1 MFCVL
6 SKLLTLTWIACSL
19 GPDSNPPRFAII
31 TIPGFGGEYTSARG
45 INELGHVTGGAYL
58 ATNVNYRPYIYR
70 DGEMTELPLLAE
82 GRDALGRA
90 INDLDE
96 VVGETFLTNGR
107 LETATLWDRN
117 GQVIDLNIWETHYAQ
132 AWAINSAGQV
142 AGNAYNPAFGNVRRA
157 VLWENGGVTDL
168 GVLPDPGYTKAEVN
182 DMNEA
187 GEIVGVSAGSLPTR
201 GFVWRNGVMSEL
213 PWPEGETTGARG
225 INDLSQVVGTGDFR
239 LNGVLWENGNA
250 STLALRPND
259 SFVVPLHINNRGHI
273 VGYVERNVN
282 GNNIYVIWPNAQSP
296 YVEVQDLLPPQ
307 SLWRNV
313 ETVDDINDSVQM
325 VGFGKRG
332 NDSGFE
338 QSHAFLLTPVNWT
351 FGLAAPSPGRAETT
365 NTLRVSGVTPGAT
378 VQFYYSAHGGG
389 AVIPGCTIQSNA
401 LQLEGPTLIG
411 TATANGNGVAS
422 LSRYVPSIARNK
434 SILFQAAVQ
443 GECAI
448 SQLVVWRFE

>member
-1 MFCVL
+1 V
-6 SKLLTLTWIACSL
+6 
-19 GPDSNPPRFAII
+19 
-31 TIPGFGGEYTSARG
+31 
-45 INELGHVTGGAYL
+45 
-58 ATNVNYRPYIYR
+58 
-70 DGEMTELPLLAE
+70 
-82 GRDALGRA
+82 
-90 INDLDE
+90 
-96 VVGETFLTNGR
+96 
-107 LETATLWDRN
+107 TATLWDRN
-117 GQVIDLNIWETHYAQ
+117 GQVIDLNVWETNYAE
-132 AWAINSAGQV
+132 AWAVNSAGQV

-213 PWPEGETTGARG
+213 PWPEGELTSARG
-225 INDLSQVVGTGDFR
+225 INDMAQIVGTGDSNR
-239 LNGVLWENGNA
+239 EAVLWENGVP

-259 SFVVPLHINNRGHI
+259 SSVVPRHINNRGHI
-273 VGYVERNVN
+273 VGYVQRNHN
-282 GNNIYVIWPNAQSP
+282 RNNIYVIWPNAQSP

-307 SLWRNV
+307 SLWRTI
-313 ETVDDINDSVQM
+313 ETVDDINDSAQM

-332 NDSGFE
+332 NDSGFG

-378 VQFYYSAHGGG
+378 VHFYYSAHGGG